1 MSCSAVRARQFLD
14 DLLEAVV
21 RDIRELMDAAEL
33 EPPVRRSALAILETL
48 ARAEARVHGIEVN
61 EVNFHEIVA
70 LNSVADVA
78 RDVPL
83 ECAAAARATSL
94 TVRHLQAVV
103 RELMLMIRSH
113 GLPLTV
119 LTAAGRDATWMEML
133 VLAKA
138 REAAAARPA
147 RV

>member
-1 MSCSAVRARQFLD
+1 MAAAASAMRPDV
-14 DLLEAVV
+14 
-21 RDIRELMDAAEL
+21 
-33 EPPVRRSALAILETL
+33 S
-48 ARAEARVHGIEVN
+48 AEARVHGIEIERGPLPRIGV
-61 EVNFHEIVA
+61 
-70 LNSVADVA
+70 LDSVADVA

-83 ECAAAARATSL
+83 VCRRGPRENL
-94 TVRHLQAVV
+94 TVRHLQALG

-138 REAAAARPA
+138 REVAAAPPA

>member
-1 MSCSAVRARQFLD
+1 MRSSRLPPSLTSPVTSRWRFAAV
-14 DLLEAVV
+14 
-21 RDIRELMDAAEL
+21 
-33 EPPVRRSALAILETL
+33 
-48 ARAEARVHGIEVN
+48 
-61 EVNFHEIVA
+61 
-70 LNSVADVA
+70 
-78 RDVPL
+78 
-83 ECAAAARATSL
+83 RATSL

>member
-1 MSCSAVRARQFLD
+1 
-14 DLLEAVV
+14 
-21 RDIRELMDAAEL
+21 MDAAEL
-33 EPPVRRSALAILETL
+33 EPPVRRSALAIFETL

-61 EVNFHEIVA
+61 EVHFHEIVA
-70 LNSVADVA
+70 LDSVADVA

-83 ECAAAARATSL
+83 ECAAAARAINL

>member
-1 MSCSAVRARQFLD
+1 MAAAASAMRPDV
-14 DLLEAVV
+14 
-21 RDIRELMDAAEL
+21 
-33 EPPVRRSALAILETL
+33 S
-48 ARAEARVHGIEVN
+48 AEAHVHGIEVD
-61 EVNFHEIVA
+61 EVHFHEIVA
-70 LNSVADVA
+70 LDSVADVA

-83 ECAAAARATSL
+83 ECAVAARAINL

-113 GLPLTV
+113 GLPPDRPDGSW
-119 LTAAGRDATWMEML
+119 ADATWMEML